1 MTAPAYAT
9 TADLAKYVPAGALA
23 SVATDIQERALLDAS
38 GEALN
43 YLPDQATTPLVA
55 PYDPALVRHVCWL
68 AMWQIMSFRGMNVE
82 AGSNDLF
89 RLNRDAALSWLT
101 KIARREISLTSLG
114 APVTGKGGPR
124 VTSAASRGWGDL
136 PIR

>member
-1 MTAPAYAT
+1 MSAPVYAT

-23 SVATDIQERALLDAS
+23 SVSAAVQEQALLDAS
-38 GEALN
+38 AEAFN
-43 YLPDQATTPLVA
+43 YIPDQATVPLVA

-68 AMWQIMSFRGMNVE
+68 AAWQIMSFRGLNVE

-89 RLNRDAALSWLT
+89 KINRDAALAWLT
-101 KIARREISLTSLG
+101 KVARREITLASD
-114 APVTGKGGPR
+114 GGPLPSRSPR
-124 VTSAASRGWGDL
+124 VASATPRNWDGL